1 MPKKLQ
7 QAVEFLRRMLAQG
20 PLPSQQ
26 AWGQARKA
34 GFSKRTFDRAR
45 KVLRVQATRSGYGG
59 RGWWVLNLPPGKAP
73 PSPEPVDVERSPTIT
88 DLASAQRQVSAPEQT
103 HRRS

>member
-7 QAVEFLRRMLAQG
+7 QAVAFLRGLLAQG

-26 AWGQARKA
+26 AWEEARKA

-45 KVLRVQATRSGYGG
+45 NILRVQATRSGYGE
-59 RGWWVLNLPPGKAP
+59 RGWWVLRLPPAKTQ
-73 PSPEPVDVERSPTIT
+73 PSPEPVDAES
-88 DLASAQRQVSAPEQT
+88 ASRIAHFEPR
-103 HRRS
+103 